1 MLRTLLYKSQPSRFY
16 STSSVK
22 QITSNQLV
30 SWSNEKKLYSDL
42 IVIDVRERK
51 EIEQKGKIKGALNIP
66 LSPKLFS
73 AALSDINKDAT
84 VVFHCQSGR
93 RSDEATLLAG
103 KLGYENCFSL
113 TGGMNEWKGPVEP
126 FMNNHSPWVHTIL
139 EKETETAQYV
149 VTDLVTK
156 EAYIIDP
163 VLDYDPFG
171 PSVNTLSAKLLKL
184 TFTL

>member
-30 SWSNEKKLYSDL
+30 GWLNEKKLYSDL

-84 VVFHCQSGR
+84 VN
-93 RSDEATLLAG
+93 
-103 KLGYENCFSL
+103 KLKRKRNRIEYFNRLYF
-113 TGGMNEWKGPVEP
+113 
-126 FMNNHSPWVHTIL
+126 I
-139 EKETETAQYV
+139 
-149 VTDLVTK
+149 
-156 EAYIIDP
+156 
-163 VLDYDPFG
+163 
-171 PSVNTLSAKLLKL
+171 VNQV
-184 TFTL
+184 

>member
-30 SWSNEKKLYSDL
+30 GWLNEKKLYSDL

-84 VVFHCQSGR
+84 VN
-93 RSDEATLLAG
+93 
-103 KLGYENCFSL
+103 KLKRKRNRIEYFNRLCFIV
-113 TGGMNEWKGPVEP
+113 NQVVEVMKQL
-126 FMNNHSPWVHTIL
+126 FWQGSWVMRI
-139 EKETETAQYV
+139 A
-149 VTDLVTK
+149 LV
-156 EAYIIDP
+156 
-163 VLDYDPFG
+163 
-171 PSVNTLSAKLLKL
+171 
-184 TFTL
+184 